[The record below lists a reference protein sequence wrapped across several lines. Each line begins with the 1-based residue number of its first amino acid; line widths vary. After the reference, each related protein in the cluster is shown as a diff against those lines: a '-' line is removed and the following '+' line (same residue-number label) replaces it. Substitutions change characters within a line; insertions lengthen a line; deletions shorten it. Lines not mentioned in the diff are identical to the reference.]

1 MKFEISRPAATSI
14 PDMRDFVLLAATA
27 TLLCGCGQPEKSVHV
42 SETRELTLHDRSY
55 PGNLQDHPPLS
66 WRRLP
71 GTQFRLI
78 NYVTGEGDMVEIVM
92 GESQGEVLENAN
104 RWLGQFGLTPL
115 QSTKFLGKTMM
126 LGKEAYI
133 VEGAGTYTPGMGKG
147 VQEEFS
153 MIGVIRQS
161 GTNIITL
168 KMTGPTAEVEKA
180 RDDFFTYMRS
190 FIPIEDHFIETP
202 SGS

>member
-1 MKFEISRPAATSI
+1 MKFEISCPAATSI
-14 PDMRDFVLLAATA
+14 PDMRFFVLLAALA
-27 TLLCGCGQPEKSVHV
+27 NLLTGCGRPEREIHV
-42 SETRELTLHDRSY
+42 TESRELTLHDRSY
-55 PGNLQDHPPLS
+55 PGNLQDKPPLS

-78 NYVTGEGDMVEIVM
+78 NYVTGEGDSVEVVM

-115 QSTKFLGKTMM
+115 QSIDFLGKTTM
-126 LGKEAYI
+126 LGKVAYI

-147 VQEEFS
+147 VQENFS
-153 MIGVIRQS
+153 MIGIIRAS
-161 GTNIITL
+161 GRNIITL
-168 KMTGPTAEVEKA
+168 KMTGPTEEVEKA
-180 RDDFFTYMRS
+180 RDDFFDYMRS

>member
-1 MKFEISRPAATSI
+1 
-14 PDMRDFVLLAATA
+14 MRHLVLLAIAA
-27 TLLCGCGQPEKSVHV
+27 TLFVGCGRPEKSIHV
-42 SETRELTLHDRSY
+42 TETRELTLHDRSY
-55 PGNLQDHPPLS
+55 PGNLQDKPPLS

-78 NYVTGEGDMVEIVM
+78 NYVTGRDDSVEIVV
-92 GESQGEVLENAN
+92 GESQGAVLENAN

-115 QSTKFLGKTMM
+115 QSLDFLGKTEM

-133 VEGAGTYTPGMGKG
+133 VEGEGTYTPGMGKG
-147 VQEEFS
+147 VQEDFG

-161 GTNIITL
+161 GSNIITL
-168 KMTGPTAEVEKA
+168 KMTGPAEEIEKA
-180 RDDFFTYMRS
+180 RDGFFEYMRS
-190 FIPIEDHFIETP
+190 YVVIEDHFITSP